1 MTKNN
6 CYSVKKFQMST
17 TWLAGRFF
25 SSMNITVCFIYSQV
39 IACSSTKFLDTQQH
53 VKMTSISTLGQCG
66 QYWLHRTNNTLWST
80 NQWQLFRNDV
90 MWDIVMDRQTSH
102 ELIMLSVI
110 FSASIK
116 LIKVIHSY
124 CMFKYAV
131 IVSKTFINVASAGLR
146 WVLLM
151 LQHQALSKNRPI

>member
-1 MTKNN
+1 
-6 CYSVKKFQMST
+6 
-17 TWLAGRFF
+17 
-25 SSMNITVCFIYSQV
+25 
-39 IACSSTKFLDTQQH
+39 
-53 VKMTSISTLGQCG
+53 
-66 QYWLHRTNNTLWST
+66 
-80 NQWQLFRNDV
+80 

-146 WVLLM
+146 
-151 LQHQALSKNRPI
+151 LSLIHISEPTRPY